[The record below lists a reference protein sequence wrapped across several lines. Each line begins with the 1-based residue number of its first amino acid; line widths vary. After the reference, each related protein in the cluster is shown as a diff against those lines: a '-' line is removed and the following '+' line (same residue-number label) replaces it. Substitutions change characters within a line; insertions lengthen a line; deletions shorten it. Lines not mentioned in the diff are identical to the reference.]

1 MSYQTV
7 MPYRSRSSSPAS
19 LSPNVFTV
27 GEALHS
33 PPTSS
38 PLAYSCPVEEEG
50 IFPTQMSCP
59 DDFLPPP
66 WDPVAYGQSMTKSM
80 TLGSRRQRIP
90 RPPNA
95 FMLFRSFLLKYRLVE
110 RMANHQQNA
119 SRVAGLI
126 WRDSALPNRVRLAWH
141 QRADV
146 IRDWHKETFPDYTY
160 TPSRKRLTKVEK
172 DSDEEVDVDT
182 RKKHVKRHL
191 GSMGAM
197 SLPARRHRYLKTVE
211 HESDSDDEYSTC
223 KRRAQHRT
231 PQYPV
236 SLASSR
242 SSRRTVRLEPS
253 ASLHPATSMF
263 HLTPPPGAPVT
274 GHRASHAKHIFKL
287 LDMQSYISTELSLA
301 YARMSDAGA
310 VSSSSMPTPLP
321 VELSLAPSPL
331 RLSSIPLCQYVP
343 EYGGAQ
349 LAAMGVP
356 VPAPSLSNQVRK
368 RLVRTLSFMLT
379 KCLDVQLKFSTL

>member
-7 MPYRSRSSSPAS
+7 VPYRSRSSSPAS
-19 LSPNVFTV
+19 LSQNIFTT

-33 PPTSS
+33 PSTSS

-95 FMLFRSFLLKYRLVE
+95 FMLFRSFLLKYRLIE

-160 TPSRKRLTKVEK
+160 TPTRRRLTKVEE
-172 DSDEEVDVDT
+172 DSDEEVDVET

-191 GSMGAM
+191 GSTGAA
-197 SLPARRHRYLKTVE
+197 SLPARRHRHLKTVE
-211 HESDSDDEYSTC
+211 HESDSDEECSSC

-231 PQYPV
+231 PQHPV

-242 SSRRTVRLEPS
+242 SSRRTARLEPS
-253 ASLHPATSMF
+253 ASSHPATSRF
-263 HLTPPPGAPVT
+263 HPTPQPGASVA
-274 GHRASHAKHIFKL
+274 GRRASYAKHIFNL

-301 YARMSDAGA
+301 YARMSDTGA
-310 VSSSSMPTPLP
+310 ASSSPVPTPLP
-321 VELSLAPSPL
+321 AERFLAPSPL
-331 RLSSIPLCQYVP
+331 MLSSIPLYHYVP
-343 EYGGAQ
+343 EYDAAQ
-349 LAAMGVP
+349 TADVGVP
-356 VPAPSLSNQVRK
+356 VPAPSLSSQVRE
-368 RLVRTLSFMLT
+368 RFMRTLSCILT
-379 KCLDVQLKFSTL
+379 KCLDVRLKFSTL